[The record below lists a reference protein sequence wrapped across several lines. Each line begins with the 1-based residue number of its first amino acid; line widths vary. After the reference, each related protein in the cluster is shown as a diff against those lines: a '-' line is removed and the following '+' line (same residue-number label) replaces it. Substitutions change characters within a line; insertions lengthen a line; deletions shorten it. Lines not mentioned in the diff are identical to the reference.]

1 VGFPAPWRANDRR
14 ARCRAAGLAAWSTR
28 CDRDGFP
35 ALSVSKVITI
45 VLPLLTALLA
55 LAAAGVASSPR
66 AASTPASASGAIA
79 LAAPDGSVAPGR
91 AVPLEARVADAAGR
105 PVITWDLD
113 ADGRFDDA
121 AGPAVRARFDA
132 TGAPHRVRVTAMW
145 LDGPVT
151 IVRTAGATIDVAAA
165 TR

>member
-1 VGFPAPWRANDRR
+1 
-14 ARCRAAGLAAWSTR
+14 
-28 CDRDGFP
+28 
-35 ALSVSKVITI
+35 

-55 LAAAGVASSPR
+55 LAAAGVASSPG
-66 AASTPASASGAIA
+66 AASTPASSGAIA
-79 LAAPDGSVAPGR
+79 LVAPDGSVAPGR

>member
-1 VGFPAPWRANDRR
+1 
-14 ARCRAAGLAAWSTR
+14 
-28 CDRDGFP
+28 
-35 ALSVSKVITI
+35 

-55 LAAAGVASSPR
+55 LAAAGVASSPG
-66 AASTPASASGAIA
+66 ATATPASASGAIA
-79 LAAPDGSVAPGR
+79 VVAPDGSVAPGR
-91 AVPLEARVADAAGR
+91 AVPLTARVPDAAGR

-132 TGAPHRVRVTAMW
+132 AGGPHRVRVTATW

-151 IVRTAGATIDVAAA
+151 IVRTAGAAINVAGV